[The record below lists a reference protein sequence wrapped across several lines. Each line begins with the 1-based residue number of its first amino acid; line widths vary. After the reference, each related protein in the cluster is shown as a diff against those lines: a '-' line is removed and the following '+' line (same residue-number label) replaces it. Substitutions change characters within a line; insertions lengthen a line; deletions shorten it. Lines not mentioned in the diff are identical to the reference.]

1 MSLVIVTLYLEDMKE
16 DQKTDLLKKYNE
28 GVATPEE
35 QAIVESWQLQFPL
48 EGRQVLG
55 DQETKAD
62 LAAIRTNLLRISGR
76 GSTRLLWYKLSAA
89 AAVVLIA
96 FSTGLY
102 FYPNTTTSGR
112 SVVELAEHDI
122 APGRNT
128 ATLTLAN
135 GSKIVLAES
144 VKGKLATESGIII
157 TKDADG
163 HIVYQV
169 DDVRGTTS
177 QNKLAYNTL
186 STTKGEQYQVN
197 LPDGT
202 KVWLN
207 AASSLTY
214 APSFSGRSER
224 IVQLSGEAYFEVA
237 KDKLH
242 PFIVKTRDQEVKVL
256 GTHFNVN
263 SYRDES
269 TEKTTLLE
277 GSVNINNKAVLQPGQ
292 QSVVSNAGNIQVQQA
307 DLSGAVA
314 WKNGYFQFNDVPL
327 QIIMRQISRWY
338 DIDIIYKGTL
348 TNDAF
353 NGVIDRK
360 ASLSRILKILEKGGV
375 KFSVSGKELTVFQ

>member
-1 MSLVIVTLYLEDMKE
+1 MKE
-16 DQKTDLLKKYNE
+16 NQKTELLNKYNE
-28 GVATPEE
+28 GLATPEE

-48 EGRQVLG
+48 EGRHVLG
-55 DQETKAD
+55 DKETKAD
-62 LAAIRTNLLRISGR
+62 LAEIRTNLLRISGK
-76 GSTRLLWYKLSAA
+76 GNTRLLWYKISAV
-89 AAVVLIA
+89 AAVALIA

-102 FYPNTTTSGR
+102 FYPRTNTNGKT
-112 SVVELAEHDI
+112 VAELAKHDI
-122 APGRNT
+122 LPGRNT

-135 GSKIVLAES
+135 GTKIVLAES
-144 VKGKLATESGIII
+144 VKGKLATESGISI

-163 HIVYQV
+163 QIVYQV
-169 DDVRGTTS
+169 DDVSGAVS
-177 QNKLAYNTL
+177 ANKQTYNTL
-186 STTKGEQYQVN
+186 STAKGEQYQVN

-214 APSFSGRSER
+214 APSFSGKAER
-224 IVQLSGEAYFEVA
+224 RVQLNGEAYFEVA

-242 PFIVKTRDQEVKVL
+242 PFIVKTQDQEVKVL

-263 SYRDES
+263 SYQDES

-277 GSVNINNKAVLQPGQ
+277 GSVNVNNKAVLQPGQ
-292 QSVVSNAGNIQVQQA
+292 QSVVSDAGNVRVQQA
-307 DLSGAVA
+307 DLDGAVA

-327 QIIMRQISRWY
+327 QTIMRQISRWY
-338 DIDIIYKGTL
+338 DIEVIYKGTL

-353 NGVIDRK
+353 NGTIDRK

-375 KFSVSGKELTVFQ
+375 KFSIEGKELTVFQ